1 MSVSAIVKDG
11 KLVETAS
18 QTSTAKAAEATNAN
32 GYDKDAFMQ
41 LLVAQMKYQDPLE
54 PTSNTEYISQ
64 YATFSQ
70 VEQLENMASTM
81 ELGRASNMVGQT
93 VHVETTDKNG
103 DTQVVEGVVEYVK
116 YESGNAYVSIDG
128 SLYSASDVTAVIDPT
143 YSSAVDIA
151 EAFASSINN
160 LPSIANLTLA
170 DKDTIETL
178 RSGFNAMSAYQQSF
192 IDDSYIELLEEY
204 VAKME
209 QMVADQNALKEKQ
222 EAEAEKTAAEGAP
235 NDELSDEQLDALTQ
249 DNEEQTGEVSEA

>member
-143 YSSAVDIA
+143 YSAAVDIA
-151 EAFASSINN
+151 EAFASSINS
-160 LPSIANLTLA
+160 LPSLANLTIA

-178 RSGFNAMSAYQQSF
+178 RSGYNAMSAYQQSF
-192 IDDSYIELLEEY
+192 IDESYIELLKTYIE
-204 VAKME
+204 KMDE
-209 QMVADQNALKEKQ
+209 MIADQNAL
-222 EAEAEKTAAEGAP
+222 AEQQKAAAEKTAEEGSKV
-235 NDELSDEQLDALTQ
+235 DELSDEQLDALTEDQ
-249 DNEEQTGEVSEA
+249 EEQVEEVTEA

>member
-11 KLVETAS
+11 QLVETAS
-18 QTSTAKAAEATNAN
+18 QTSTAKAAESTNAN
-32 GYDKDAFMQ
+32 GYDKNAFMQ

-93 VHVETTDKNG
+93 VHIETTGKDG

-128 SLYSASDVTAVIDPT
+128 SLYSAADVTAVIDPT
-143 YSSAVDIA
+143 YSAAVDIA
-151 EAFASSINN
+151 EAFASSINS
-160 LPSIANLTLA
+160 LPSLANLTIA

-178 RSGFNAMSAYQQSF
+178 RSGYNAMSAYQQSF
-192 IDDSYIELLEEY
+192 IDESYIELLKTYIE
-204 VAKME
+204 KMDE
-209 QMVADQNALKEKQ
+209 MIADQNAL
-222 EAEAEKTAAEGAP
+222 AEQQKAAAEKTAEEGSKV
-235 NDELSDEQLDALTQ
+235 DELSDEQLDALTE
-249 DNEEQTGEVSEA
+249 DHEEQVEEVTEA